1 MKQKTSDW
9 PDHPLSAEEERENMR
24 RRIEDEPPMGAM
36 GKGRG
41 KIRVFRRGQ
50 RPPPI
55 RIVIELPADEDAD
68 LSDLNDYDHLLVR

>member
-36 GKGRG
+36 GPDG
-41 KIRVFRRGQ
+41 KVRLFRPGK

-55 RIVIELPADEDAD
+55 RIVAELPADEDA
-68 LSDLNDYDHLLVR
+68 NG